1 MDMGPVTKSM
11 DDTNDTI
18 VNTTEPR
25 EIVITNDA
33 LEFGNIE
40 AWSNVIASYGQ
51 KHPDHQVI
59 ILYEGEVVHSVIT
72 LFKRSPNLN
81 THGFKLVVAAPD
93 SNWKDVPKL
102 YRYLVEGA
110 GPNFNRF
117 IHREIHQVLKLF

>member
-1 MDMGPVTKSM
+1 MGPDANSM
-11 DDTNDTI
+11 VDTTDII
-18 VNTTEPR
+18 VAKTEPR

-33 LEFGNIE
+33 LEYGNIE

-59 ILYEGEVVHSVIT
+59 ILYEGDPVHSVIS
-72 LFKRSPNLN
+72 LFKKSPNLN
-81 THGFKLVVAAPD
+81 TNGFKLVVAAPD
-93 SNWKDVPKL
+93 SNWKDVAKL

-117 IHREIHQVLKLF
+117 IQREIHQVRKLF